1 MTNPL
6 KKPSIQ
12 VPGAVRRKAVGS
24 SSQDLVRLRPLR
36 SERRLPLLIE
46 PAIDGVDLL
55 QWADSSREL
64 IDRALLESGG
74 ILFRGFSLA
83 SLDTFEDFVRRTS
96 GEPMTYTYRST
107 PRTEVS
113 GKVYTSTEYPAH
125 QWIPMHNE
133 MSYSTR
139 WPMRIGFYCAQPSVR
154 GGETPIADSRRVY
167 ERIEP
172 RVRDRFAEQG
182 VLYVRNYGGGLD
194 VSWQEVFQ
202 TSDPAEV
209 EGFCRG
215 AGIEYEWRRARG
227 GNRLRT
233 RQVCQGVI
241 QHPVTGEP
249 VWFNQAHLFHV
260 TSLDVKVREQLL
272 SGVAAEDLP
281 RNTYYGDGSPIPDED
296 LEMIRRV
303 YREEQVVFPWQKGD
317 LVLLDNVLTAHGRA
331 PFEGP
336 RRILVAMAGP
346 GGSEVA
352 A

>member
-6 KKPSIQ
+6 KKPAIQ
-12 VPGAVRRKAVGS
+12 VPRAIRRKAVGT
-24 SSQDLVRLRPLR
+24 SSQDLVRLHRLDANR
-36 SERRLPLLIE
+36 VLPLLAE
-46 PAIDGVDLL
+46 PAIEGVDLL
-55 QWADSSREL
+55 QWADASRDS
-64 IDRALLESGG
+64 IDRALLDNGG

-83 SLDTFEDFVRRTS
+83 SLDAFEDFVRRTS

-107 PRTEVS
+107 PRMEVS

-139 WPMRIGFYCAQPSVR
+139 WPMRIGFYCALPAAR

-172 RVRDRFAEQG
+172 RVRDRFAAEG
-182 VLYVRNYGGGLD
+182 VLYVRNYGQGLD

-202 TSDPAEV
+202 TSDPTEV
-209 EGFCRG
+209 EAFCRE
-215 AGIEYEWRRARG
+215 AGIECEWRG
-227 GNRLRT
+227 DGRLRT
-233 RQVCQGVI
+233 RQVCQGVTR
-241 QHPVTGEP
+241 HPLTGEL

-260 TSLDVKVREQLL
+260 TSLDPKVREQLL
-272 SGVAAEDLP
+272 AGVAIEDLP
-281 RNTYYGDGSPIPDED
+281 RNTYYGNGSPIADED
-296 LEMIRRV
+296 LEAIRRV
-303 YREEQVVFPWQKGD
+303 YREEQVVFPWQQGD
-317 LVLLDNVLTAHGRA
+317 LLLLDNVLTAHGRA

-346 GGSEVA
+346 A
-352 A
+352 ARR